1 MANIVW
7 PDSLCPRSFS
17 LQLKADIRTAGSVY
31 GGSEIVN
38 DLADDTWAVSMEI
51 DSRSGNTAATLEALV
66 NYLQGGL
73 HTAEFGHF
81 ARPQPGGTVLST
93 TLAASAAKGAGVIT
107 LATSAGQIVKVG
119 DMLSVSGLLLQVSE
133 TVTATGSS
141 TQVRLVNRL
150 RRSLTSGVAANF
162 NNPKIRWRLS
172 TASNVQ
178 NLVGYTGPVT
188 LNFIE
193 DV

>member
-1 MANIVW
+1 MANIEW

-17 LQLKADIRTAGSVY
+17 LQLKADLRVAASVY

-38 DLADDTWAVSMEI
+38 DLADDTWVAMMEV
-51 DSRSGNTAATLEALV
+51 DSRSGDTAATLEALV
-66 NYLQGGL
+66 NYLQGGI

-81 ARPQPGGTVLST
+81 ARPQPRGTVLTT
-93 TLAASAAKGAGVIT
+93 TLAANSDKGADNVT
-107 LATSAGQIVKVG
+107 LATTAGQTISVG
-119 DMLSVSGLLLQVSE
+119 DMFSVSGLLLQVSE
-133 TVTATGSS
+133 TVTATGS
-141 TQVRLVNRL
+141 TTTVKLVNRL
-150 RRSLTSGVAANF
+150 RKSLSSGGAVNF

>member
-38 DLADDTWAVSMEI
+38 DLADDTWAAMMEV

-81 ARPQPGGTVLST
+81 VRPQPRGTMLST
-93 TLAASAAKGAGVIT
+93 TLANAAAKGAESLT
-107 LATSAGQIVKVG
+107 LTTTAGQTVKVG

-133 TVTATGSS
+133 TVTATGNT
-141 TQVRLVNRL
+141 TQVKLVNRL
-150 RRSLTSGVAANF
+150 RMTLTSGATASF

-172 TASNVQ
+172 TASSVQ

-188 LNFIE
+188 LNFVE